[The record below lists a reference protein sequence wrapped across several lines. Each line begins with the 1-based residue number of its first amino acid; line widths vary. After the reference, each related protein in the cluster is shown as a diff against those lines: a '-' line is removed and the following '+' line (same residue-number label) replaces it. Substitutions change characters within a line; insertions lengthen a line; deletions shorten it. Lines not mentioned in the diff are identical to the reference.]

1 MFFEVPSEI
10 SMVSY
15 YFQMWIQSLC
25 QEDPL
30 GQGMAT
36 HSSILACKSHEQK
49 TLVGYNLWVCKRVG
63 HNIVTK

>member
-15 YFQMWIQSLC
+15 CFQMWVRSLC

-30 GQGMAT
+30 GEGMAT
-36 HSSILACKSHEQK
+36 HSSIFACKSHEQK
-49 TLVGYNLWVCKRVG
+49 SLVGYNPMELQKSWTQ
-63 HNIVTK
+63 HSD